1 MNGQG
6 LWRKVYYVEAH
17 MDPEGAR
24 KVKAA
29 LRAAMSDIT
38 AVRNLPEAAAKQAVW
53 LELDAS
59 RTAIKNLIQV
69 LPVDEELSVQDAE
82 ALFPRYPSPDTLKEG
97 FLNAFMSL
105 ARTISFAKS
114 INWDEISEELEND
127 ASTHLT
133 LALILS
139 GAIGSER
146 DVSNL

>member
-1 MNGQG
+1 MVGMG
-6 LWRKVYYVEAH
+6 LWHKVYDVEAR

-29 LRAAMSDIT
+29 LRAAVSDIT
-38 AVRNLPEAAAKQAVW
+38 AARNLPEAEAKQAVW
-53 LELDAS
+53 MELDTA
-59 RTAIKNLIQV
+59 RTAVKNLIQM
-69 LPVDEELSVQDAE
+69 LPVDEELSAHDAE
-82 ALFPRYPSPDTLKEG
+82 ALFPKLTSSQNLKEAA
-97 FLNAFMSL
+97 LSAFMSL
-105 ARTISFAKS
+105 TRTINFAKS

-139 GAIGSER
+139 GAISSES